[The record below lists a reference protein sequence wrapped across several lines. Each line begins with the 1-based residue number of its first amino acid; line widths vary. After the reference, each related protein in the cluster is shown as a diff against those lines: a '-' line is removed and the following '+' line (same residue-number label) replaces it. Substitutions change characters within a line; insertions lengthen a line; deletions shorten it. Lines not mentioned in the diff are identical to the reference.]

1 MGSVI
6 DLNTV
11 TDDEDAALAVV
22 VESRPASI
30 LLLSSSSSA
39 SSMSASLCSSSS
51 AAGKGSVV
59 VYLLQGHLENISEFT
74 VTVYNL
80 PPHVF
85 YHVVNV
91 KLHEIEGSAKLTTP
105 HMFCKTLTASDTSTH
120 GGFSVPRRAA
130 EDYFPPLDYKQ
141 QRPSQELVAKD
152 LHGVEWKFRHIYRDQ
167 PRGHLLT
174 TGWSAFVNKTL
185 GMLLEMRRAAQV
197 KGGIPF
203 PVLCSQIMNGGTLTA
218 VGSAMSTKSVFN
230 IYYNPWASQSKF
242 IAPFRKFHKSLNQPF
257 FIGMKFKM
265 RFETEYAVERRYTG
279 LVTGI
284 NDMDPVRWP
293 GSKWR
298 CLLVSTGEIEP
309 LGPVSACSSFSAP
322 GSSKPDF
329 PKVLQ
334 GQELLEKTLK
344 SFTGIYGLTVAAS
357 RPVPVVIAV
366 DDCRNFWV
374 SILLSYSRFLFFEEK
389 TLKSFTGI
397 YG

>member
-120 GGFSVPRRAA
+120 GGFS
-130 EDYFPPLDYKQ
+130 Q

-152 LHGVEWKFRHIYRDQ
+152 LHGVEWKGDNGELR
-167 PRGHLLT
+167 
-174 TGWSAFVNKTL
+174 
-185 GMLLEMRRAAQV
+185 LEMRRAAQV

-298 CLLVSTGEIEP
+298 CLLHGEV
-309 LGPVSACSSFSAP
+309 G
-322 GSSKPDF
+322 
-329 PKVLQ
+329 
-334 GQELLEKTLK
+334 
-344 SFTGIYGLTVAAS
+344 
-357 RPVPVVIAV
+357 
-366 DDCRNFWV
+366 
-374 SILLSYSRFLFFEEK
+374 
-389 TLKSFTGI
+389 
-397 YG
+397 